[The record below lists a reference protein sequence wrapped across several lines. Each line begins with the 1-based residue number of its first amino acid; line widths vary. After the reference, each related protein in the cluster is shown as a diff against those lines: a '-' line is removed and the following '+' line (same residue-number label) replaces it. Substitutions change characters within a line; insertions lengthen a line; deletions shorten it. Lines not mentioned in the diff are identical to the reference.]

1 MSYRN
6 LEEKVER
13 FCFLDRKQL
22 NEYWQC
28 VLTGHSLICRKWCK
42 KCGCFKELEVIREEL
57 KESWFFSSRNDHNYQ
72 PVLWI
77 IFFKNENVNLNFRIE
92 IEKIAK
98 SDKIVDKMGRTV
110 PRFCIVDLLNQ
121 LYINQENNCYF
132 CIKSCCIFFIT
143 ADSLE
148 KQLRNEKFGTENSK
162 VEN

>member
-1 MSYRN
+1 MIIII
-6 LEEKVER
+6 K
-13 FCFLDRKQL
+13 
-22 NEYWQC
+22 
-28 VLTGHSLICRKWCK
+28 
-42 KCGCFKELEVIREEL
+42 
-57 KESWFFSSRNDHNYQ
+57 

-98 SDKIVDKMGRTV
+98 SDKI
-110 PRFCIVDLLNQ
+110 DLLNQ